1 MLSSLKSKVRLFPC
15 LLIGANSC
23 RIPARVI
30 GELLFPNQD
39 MILPQYPE
47 ALALKVLSK
56 LSAMILRI
64 LPSRLQGQ
72 QFSHELFAQ
81 ALGQELVYETLGT
94 IRGTGNR
101 FDGSLALCWTCR

>member
-1 MLSSLKSKVRLFPC
+1 MLILAEFQQ
-15 LLIGANSC
+15 
-23 RIPARVI
+23 
-30 GELLFPNQD
+30 ELLGNSSSR
-39 MILPQYPE
+39 IKTQYPE

-56 LSAMILRI
+56 LYAMILRV

-101 FDGSLALCWTCR
+101 FDGSLALCRTCR